1 LAEAGRLISY
11 DLSIASEDTAMRPH
25 LLLGGALLA
34 VAVIGVP
41 AAFAQHV
48 TIGAIEYR
56 MSCAVCHGEDARGD
70 GPLTQLLTVKPTDLS
85 KLAKRN
91 NGQFPTDRVV
101 ETIDG
106 RMQVSGHGTRE
117 MPVWGTRYAAEVGRD
132 YGPYGSETVVK
143 TRILELVHYLQTIQ
157 EK

>member
-1 LAEAGRLISY
+1 
-11 DLSIASEDTAMRPH
+11 MCPH
-25 LLLGGALLA
+25 PLLGGSLLA
-34 VAVIGVP
+34 AIVIGVP
-41 AAFAQHV
+41 TAAFAQHV

-70 GPLTQLLTVKPTDLS
+70 GPLAQLLTVKPTDLT
-85 KLAKRN
+85 KLAERN
-91 NGQFPTDRVV
+91 NGRFPTDRVV

-106 RMQVSGHGTRE
+106 RTQVGGHGTRE
-117 MPVWGTRYAAEVGRD
+117 MPAWGTRYAAEVGRD

>member
-1 LAEAGRLISY
+1 
-11 DLSIASEDTAMRPH
+11 MRPH
-25 LLLGGALLA
+25 PLLGGSLLA
-34 VAVIGVP
+34 AVVIGVP
-41 AAFAQHV
+41 AATFTQHV

-70 GPLTQLLTVKPTDLS
+70 GPLAQLLTVKPTDLT
-85 KLAKRN
+85 KLAERN
-91 NGQFPTDRVV
+91 NGRFPTDRVV

-106 RMQVSGHGTRE
+106 RTQVGGHGTRE
-117 MPVWGTRYAAEVGRD
+117 MPAWGTRYAAEVGRD

>member
-1 LAEAGRLISY
+1 
-11 DLSIASEDTAMRPH
+11 MRPH

-34 VAVIGVP
+34 VAVIGGP
-41 AAFAQHV
+41 AAAFAQHG

-70 GPLTQLLTVKPTDLS
+70 GPLAHLLSVKPTDLT
-85 KLAKRN
+85 KLSKRN
-91 NGQFPTDRVV
+91 NGQFPSEAVV

-106 RMQVSGHGTRE
+106 RTQVSGHGTRE
-117 MPVWGTRYAAEVGRD
+117 MPVWGTRFEAEVGRQ

-143 TRILELVHYLQTIQ
+143 TRILELVHYLQSLQ
-157 EK
+157 ED

>member
-1 LAEAGRLISY
+1 
-11 DLSIASEDTAMRPH
+11 MRPLQ
-25 LLLGGALLA
+25 LLSGFLLTVTAIGIPASAL
-34 VAVIGVP
+34 
-41 AAFAQHV
+41 AQHA

-70 GPLTQLLTVKPTDLS
+70 GPLAHLLTVKPTDLTR
-85 KLAKRN
+85 LAKRN
-91 NGQFPTDRVV
+91 NGKFPTDKMV

-106 RMQVSGHGTRE
+106 RTQVSGHGTRE

-143 TRILELVHYLQTIQ
+143 TRILELVHYLQTLQ

>member
-1 LAEAGRLISY
+1 M
-11 DLSIASEDTAMRPH
+11 TMRPH
-25 LLLGGALLA
+25 LLLGRILLT
-34 VAVIGVP
+34 VVLIGV
-41 AAFAQHV
+41 AAAASGQHA

-70 GPLTQLLTVKPTDLS
+70 GPLAHLLTVKPTNLTKLS
-85 KLAKRN
+85 KRN
-91 NGQFPTDRVV
+91 NGRFPTEQVV

-106 RMQVSGHGTRE
+106 RTQVSGHGTRE

-132 YGPYGSETVVK
+132 YGPYGSETVVR

>member
-1 LAEAGRLISY
+1 
-11 DLSIASEDTAMRPH
+11 MRPH
-25 LLLGGALLA
+25 LLLSGALLT
-34 VAVIGVP
+34 VAVIGGP
-41 AAFAQHV
+41 APAFAQHA

-56 MSCAVCHGEDARGD
+56 MSCAVCHGEDARGG
-70 GPLTQLLTVKPTDLS
+70 GPLAHLLTVKPTDLT

-91 NGQFPTDRVV
+91 KGQFPSEVVV

-106 RMQVSGHGTRE
+106 RTQVSGHGTRE
-117 MPVWGTRYAAEVGRD
+117 MPVWGTRYEAEVGRD

-143 TRILELVHYLQTIQ
+143 TRILELVHYLQSLQ

>member
-1 LAEAGRLISY
+1 
-11 DLSIASEDTAMRPH
+11 MCPH
-25 LLLGGALLA
+25 PLLGGSLLA
-34 VAVIGVP
+34 AVVIGVP
-41 AAFAQHV
+41 AAAFAQHV

-70 GPLTQLLTVKPTDLS
+70 GPLAQLLTVKPTDLT
-85 KLAKRN
+85 KLAERN
-91 NGQFPTDRVV
+91 NGRFPTVRVV

-106 RMQVSGHGTRE
+106 RTQVGGHGTRE
-117 MPVWGTRYAAEVGRD
+117 MPAWGTRYAAEVGRD